1 MMMRTNKRD
10 WNTVSSASAKID
22 ISHGQEPKSFS
33 GRSMHHVQIKMQTGF
48 AQQRVMQVNEDCCYF
63 SDPVEIDIEMFETM
77 FDLIRCVKRRSSD
90 NAE

>member
-10 WNTVSSASAKID
+10 WNTVSSAPAKID

-33 GRSMHHVQIKMQTGF
+33 GRSMHHVQIKMYNGC

-63 SDPVEIDIEMFETM
+63 SDPVEIDIEMFESM

>member
-1 MMMRTNKRD
+1 MIIRTNKRE
-10 WNTVSSASAKID
+10 WNTVSSALAKID

-33 GRSMHHVQIKMQTGF
+33 GRSMHHVQIKMHNGF

-77 FDLIRCVKRRSSD
+77 FDLIRCVKRRSLD

>member
-1 MMMRTNKRD
+1 MMRTNKRD
-10 WNTVSSASAKID
+10 WNTVSSAIAKID

-33 GRSMHHVQIKMQTGF
+33 GRSMHHVQIKMHNGF

-63 SDPVEIDIEMFETM
+63 SDPVEIDIEMFELM
-77 FDLIRCVKRRSSD
+77 FDLIRCVKRRSD